1 MGNSE
6 NSGQWSVISD
16 QWWKGL
22 SPFNLLSSGQWME
35 DLADKIK
42 FLISHYSLKRR
53 LNYGYRGK

>member
-16 QWWKGL
+16 QWRKGL
-22 SPFNLLSSGQWME
+22 PPFNPLSSGQWME
-35 DLADKIK
+35 DLTNKIK

-53 LNYGYRGK
+53 LNYGYRDK